1 MNTDQWDNNSL
12 IGEYMKNRRHDW
24 RPETRRVRTY
34 QLKAISD
41 QIPELITVTSD
52 DLINWYDQLSGSNE
66 TIGQYVS
73 TVRGLCGWMAR
84 RRIRDDN
91 PAFVLD
97 RPSVP
102 KRQPR
107 PMLEKHYELAIACA
121 LSEPELY
128 VWLGLMGCSGFRCC
142 EIAWART
149 YEVEAQA
156 DNGGIARVVGKGG
169 KRRAIP
175 IGSNLMLSLRPFL
188 AGSGPIFTKENGD
201 AWTPAAVSKR
211 TNRFLRSL
219 NIPETAH
226 SLRHRFGTDYH
237 AIDPDVFRQAAIMG
251 HASVNTTLLY
261 TEVTPAAAA
270 EYVDMLTRRRLSRG
284 A

>member
-1 MNTDQWDNNSL
+1 MNHKPGDNRAL
-12 IGEYMKNRRHDW
+12 IDEYLKHKRHEW
-24 RPETRRVRTY
+24 RNETRRVRGH
-34 QLKAISD
+34 QLSAISEA
-41 QIPELITVTSD
+41 IPDLASVDSD
-52 DLINWYDQLSGSNE
+52 GLLDWYDRLTGSAE
-66 TIGQYVS
+66 TVAQYVS
-73 TVRGLCGWMAR
+73 TMRGLCDWMAR
-84 RRIRDDN
+84 RRIRPDN
-91 PAFVLD
+91 PAYVLT

-107 PMLEKHYELAIACA
+107 PMLEKHFELAIACA

-149 YEVEAQA
+149 FEFETQ
-156 DNGGIARVVGKGG
+156 DNGNGIARVIGKGG
-169 KRRAIP
+169 KRRSIP
-175 IGSNLMLSLRPFL
+175 IGVNLMLSLKPFL
-188 AGSGPIFTKENGD
+188 RGSGFVFTKANGD
-201 AWTPAAVSKR
+201 PWTPAAVSKR
-211 TNRFLRSL
+211 TNRFLHDL
-219 NIPETAH
+219 GIPETAH

-261 TEVTPAAAA
+261 TEVSPAAAA
-270 EYVDMLTRRRLSRG
+270 EYVEMLTRKRL